1 MQTLERIG
9 AHSHVHGLG
18 LDERLEPYE
27 SAQGM
32 VGQRAARKAAGMIV
46 KIVQNA
52 KIAGRAMLMAGPPGT
67 GKTAIAMGLSLI
79 HI

>member
-1 MQTLERIG
+1 MR
-9 AHSHVHGLG
+9 GLG
-18 LDERLEPYE
+18 LDERLEPQD

-52 KIAGRAMLMAGPPGT
+52 KIAGRAMLMAGRVLVPSWSEVSST
-67 GKTAIAMGLSLI
+67 RLSLQVTVRY
-79 HI
+79 

>member
-1 MQTLERIG
+1 MR
-9 AHSHVHGLG
+9 GLG
-18 LDERLEPYE
+18 LDERLEPQD

-52 KIAGRAMLMAGPPGT
+52 KIAGRAML
-67 GKTAIAMGLSLI
+67 
-79 HI
+79 